1 MRFLLSIFKLLFSL
15 AMIYVTYLSFSSF
28 IEDRDERVRYNRAIK
43 EINNCNYEK
52 GEKLL
57 KEFQNSDDSYISST
71 ASNELVKLYKFL
83 GSRSTNTIDES
94 AEYYMKARRIDPDC
108 LEQKQIDLLEK
119 YMERNR

>member
-1 MRFLLSIFKLLFSL
+1 
-15 AMIYVTYLSFSSF
+15 MIYVTYLSFSSF
-28 IEDRDERVRYNRAIK
+28 IENRDERVRYNRAIK

-57 KEFQNSDDSYISST
+57 REFLHSDDSYVSSS
-71 ASNELVKLYKFL
+71 ASKELVKLYKFL

-94 AEYYMKARRIDPDC
+94 AVYYMKARRIDPDC

>member
-1 MRFLLSIFKLLFSL
+1 
-15 AMIYVTYLSFSSF
+15 VTYLSFTSYVGSRA
-28 IEDRDERVRYNRAIK
+28 ERDRYNGAIK
-43 EINNCNYEK
+43 ELNNRNYEK

-57 KEFQNSDDSYISST
+57 KELLHSDDSYVSSS
-71 ASNELVKLYKFL
+71 ASKELVKLYKFL

-94 AEYYMKARRIDPDC
+94 AVYYMKARRIDPDC